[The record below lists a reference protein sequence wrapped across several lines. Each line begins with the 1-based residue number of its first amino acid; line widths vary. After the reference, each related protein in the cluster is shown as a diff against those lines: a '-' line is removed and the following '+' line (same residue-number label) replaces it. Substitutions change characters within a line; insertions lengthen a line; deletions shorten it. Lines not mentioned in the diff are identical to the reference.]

1 MLVGDGTHH
10 GTHGEA
16 VEVVIDED
24 EHTQQNGSQLRAHTA
39 LDVLGGPAAEGGGA
53 ARLVHQAHHGAQDD
67 QEDQDAHVVAV
78 RQHGSDA
85 VLKDVKDGALEGEV
99 GVKQAA
105 HQDTDKQG
113 GVDLLGD
120 QSQGNGDDRGQQG
133 KSGSVEVAGRGDHT
147 FAAAGGAYV
156 GPFTDSAGG
165 VGAVALHA
173 DAVALAGRAL
183 HGGAAS
189 TLSGGKGHA
198 HQGQNQ
204 DQRQH
209 DPAQPASVH
218 SHSSHFPP
226 KISSTG
232 TTNTHDISPGALAQQ
247 KTMNAKRA
255 HGKTG
260 CPLSAENRG
269 KRTSG

>member
-1 MLVGDGTHH
+1 MT
-10 GTHGEA
+10 
-16 VEVVIDED
+16 
-24 EHTQQNGSQLRAHTA
+24 
-39 LDVLGGPAAEGGGA
+39 
-53 ARLVHQAHHGAQDD
+53 
-67 QEDQDAHVVAV
+67 

-113 GVDLLGD
+113 GVNLLGD
-120 QSQGNGDDRGQQG
+120 QRQGNGDDRGQQSKG
-133 KSGSVEVAGRGDHT
+133 GSVEVAGRGDHT
-147 FAAAGGAYV
+147 FAAAGGAHV

-189 TLSGGKGHA
+189 ALSGGKGHA

-260 CPLSAENRG
+260 CPLSAEKPRQEDLWIALHKSDSPQDLIPRPRSAAQAG
-269 KRTSG
+269 GGDLRRFTLSSGTAAWPYPGVRMRTAPLSLLFDWVYPTMLQGECQG